1 MIGWIQHLY
10 VENKALAAVS
20 QNGTSLRHC
29 AEPLRDDQAG
39 AEW

>member
-1 MIGWIQHLY
+1 MDPLISMWKT
-10 VENKALAAVS
+10 KALAAVS